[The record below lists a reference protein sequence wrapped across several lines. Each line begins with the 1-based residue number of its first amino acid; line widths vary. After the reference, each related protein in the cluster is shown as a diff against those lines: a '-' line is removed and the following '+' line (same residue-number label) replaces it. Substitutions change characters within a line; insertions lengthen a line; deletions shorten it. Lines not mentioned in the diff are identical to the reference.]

1 MSEQGGT
8 PIDRDK
14 LLSIGYLGRGRTR
27 DRVTTTRDVNGKPVK
42 ATTDALGS
50 TVTQHWHD
58 QQDVQ
63 INLPA
68 VRAYTGVEEV
78 R

>member
-14 LLSIGYLGRGRTR
+14 LLSIGYLGGGRTR
-27 DRVTTTRDVNGKPVK
+27 DKVTTTRDEAGRPVK
-42 ATTDALGS
+42 ATTDALGN

-58 QQDVQ
+58 RQDVQ
-63 INLPA
+63 INLPS
-68 VRAYTGVEEV
+68 VRAYTRVEEV